1 MLKYGD
7 HEDHP
12 TSQLREN
19 IRQGKISQRLVD
31 FELREFQICCVET
44 THPLRQKSNTFCTSE
59 NSQHCHITFGIHGH
73 RNEFFL
79 TPQHQFRKMQRS
91 FVKHSGIFLSSVVE
105 NLLIHCSTEVKMRF
119 VATYGNCAESDLC
132 KQLLT
137 QILVLGVVYSWDEIV
152 LKV

>member
-59 NSQHCHITFGIHGH
+59 KFATLPYNVWNS
-73 RNEFFL
+73 
-79 TPQHQFRKMQRS
+79 RS
-91 FVKHSGIFLSSVVE
+91 S
-105 NLLIHCSTEVKMRF
+105 
-119 VATYGNCAESDLC
+119 
-132 KQLLT
+132 
-137 QILVLGVVYSWDEIV
+137 
-152 LKV
+152 